1 MSRFLVLAYLF
12 SIGSMGGWV
21 LELLF
26 RRFISGNNPERK
38 WINPGFLTGP
48 YVPLYGSGLCIL
60 FLLASLEQ
68 FLPAEHLLLGRV
80 LLFLVMAAAMTL
92 IEYLAGIFLLRYA
105 HLRLWDYSSL
115 KGNVNGLICPLFS
128 LIWAAMGAAYYFL
141 LYPVTL
147 RALEWLARNLAFSF
161 FIGMFF
167 GVFLVDLGHT
177 MGLAGRLRKFALE
190 HDVIVRYEVL
200 KAAVRRGNEEAKAR
214 ARFLFA
220 FRSAKPLREILE
232 RSRAGENVLPDL
244 SQVLEPIRRRIRKR

>member
-1 MSRFLVLAYLF
+1 
-12 SIGSMGGWV
+12 
-21 LELLF
+21 
-26 RRFISGNNPERK
+26 
-38 WINPGFLTGP
+38 
-48 YVPLYGSGLCIL
+48 
-60 FLLASLEQ
+60 
-68 FLPAEHLLLGRV
+68 
-80 LLFLVMAAAMTL
+80 
-92 IEYLAGIFLLRYA
+92 
-105 HLRLWDYSSL
+105 
-115 KGNVNGLICPLFS
+115 
-128 LIWAAMGAAYYFL
+128 
-141 LYPVTL
+141 
-147 RALEWLARNLAFSF
+147 
-161 FIGMFF
+161 MFF